1 MPPALSPAARTRL
14 ASISKQLKAK
24 FPDSDS
30 RLAAVVYAVY
40 ACQAAR
46 QAGNNLPPLM
56 SATQVALPDYLIGV
70 SALDYFL
77 NDDADGPAGQQP
89 LAYRASR
96 LINDLAS
103 LNAASLDLTSKA
115 KLSANWMELP
125 ARELP
130 FQLLVLDKVA
140 DPVELIEID
149 PVLPS
154 LVYGLLIRTDDNDT
168 EQPAVNVPASISGL
182 IAKAFALGSGQA
194 ALDLTF
200 GLGGMTADSMGENS
214 KAAFFAQEADPLQA
228 LLGWLRIQITPGAES
243 ALVQVGDPLSHAF
256 ANLANTRPVDLA
268 YVYQVEL
275 GPKVDIMRLMSQS
288 SEPAERLIAVCAA
301 AEARLKQGKSE
312 LAQDEHGLV
321 AASYLKES
329 KQREFEEF
337 VKIRI
342 PAVQRVVQ
350 QSKEGGDLREN
361 SDYKKARKEL
371 EVLTSYAKG
380 IEDALRDMDYQF
392 RERQVHHENL
402 KRTVAH
408 LQAEFDE
415 AETRLR
421 TARREFTSE
430 SLSLHRNEGRDL
442 KLIRHALET
451 VTSSGIVV
459 AVVSGRN
466 LIRHQSA
473 RFLRSYL
480 TSDQNWLDAVVEL
493 PRGIAGAG
501 ERVAMLVFRK
511 GRAAKDVLFV
521 DASRIDAVAKAGSE
535 DSALDIVAP
544 DSPLLRRQRVEDLP
558 EAYVTRLVEIIR
570 DRVEYDGVSA
580 KVELALAPGE
590 SVDLRPQQHLRSVG
604 SVRVTV
610 EKLFQKLEAS
620 VEQTRKASAALQASR
635 AALGLAPLNPQS
647 GPAAPRPSG
656 S

>member
-46 QAGNNLPPLM
+46 QASDNLPPLM

-77 NDDADGPAGQQP
+77 NDDADGSAGQQP

-130 FQLLVLDKVA
+130 FQLLVLDKIA
-140 DPVELIEID
+140 DPVELIELN

-168 EQPAVNVPASISGL
+168 EQPAVNVPASISVL

-243 ALVQVGDPLSHAF
+243 ALVQVGDPLTHAF
-256 ANLANTRPVDLA
+256 ASLANTRPVDLA
-268 YVYQVEL
+268 YVYQVEP
-275 GPKVDIMRLMSQS
+275 GPKVDILRLMSQS

-301 AEARLKQGKSE
+301 AETRLKQGKSE

-371 EVLTSYAKG
+371 DVLTSYAKG
-380 IEDALRDMDYQF
+380 IEDALRDMEYQF
-392 RERQVHHENL
+392 RERQARHENL
-402 KRTVAH
+402 KRTVVH

-415 AETRLR
+415 AEARLR

-480 TSDQNWLDAVVEL
+480 TSEQNWLETVVEL

-511 GRAAKDVLFV
+511 GRKDKDVLFV
-521 DASRIDAVAKAGSE
+521 DASRIDAVVKAGSE
-535 DSALDIVAP
+535 DEALDIVAP

-558 EAYVTRLVEIIR
+558 EAYVARLVEIIR

-620 VEQTRKASAALQASR
+620 VEQTRKAAAALQASR

-656 S
+656 N

>member
-46 QAGNNLPPLM
+46 QTGDNRPRLM
-56 SATQVALPDYLIGV
+56 SATQVALPDYLNGV

-77 NDDADGPAGQQP
+77 NEEADGSADQQP

-103 LNAASLDLTSKA
+103 LNAASLEFRSNA

-130 FQLLVLDKVA
+130 FQLLVLDKIA
-140 DPVELIEID
+140 DPAELIELD

-154 LVYGLLIRTDDNDT
+154 LVYGLLIRTDVNDT
-168 EQPAVNVPASISGL
+168 EQPAVNVPPALSGL
-182 IAKAFALGSGQA
+182 IAKAFALGHGQA

-214 KAAFFAQEADPLQA
+214 TGSFFAQESDPLQA
-228 LLGWLRIQITPGAES
+228 LLGWLRIQIMPGAES
-243 ALVQVGDPLSHAF
+243 AMVQVGDPLTHAF

-268 YVYQVEL
+268 YVYQVEP
-275 GPKVDIMRLMSQS
+275 GPKVDILKLMSQT

-301 AEARLKQGKSE
+301 AESRMKQGKSE
-312 LAQDEHGLV
+312 LAQEEQGLV
-321 AASYLKES
+321 AASYHKES
-329 KQREFEEF
+329 KQRELEEF

-342 PAVQRVVQ
+342 PAVQRVIQ

-371 EVLTSYAKG
+371 EALTSHARA
-380 IEDALRDMDYQF
+380 IEDGLRDMEYQF
-392 RERQVHHENL
+392 RERQARHENL

-408 LQAEFDE
+408 LQAEYDE
-415 AETRLR
+415 AEARLR
-421 TARREFTSE
+421 TARREFTAE
-430 SLSLHRNEGRDL
+430 SLSLHRNDGRDL

-451 VTSSGIVV
+451 VTSSGIAV

-466 LIRHQSA
+466 LIRPPST

-480 TSDQNWLDAVVEL
+480 TTEQNWLDTVVEL

-511 GRAAKDVLFV
+511 GRKDKDVLFV
-521 DASRIDAVAKAGSE
+521 DASRIDAVVKAGAE
-535 DSALDIVAP
+535 DSVIDIAAP
-544 DSPLLRRQRVEDLP
+544 ESTVVRRQRLEELP
-558 EAYVTRLVEIIR
+558 EAYVDRLVEIIR

-580 KVELALAPGE
+580 KVEASAALGE
-590 SVDLRPQQHLRSVG
+590 SDLRPQPHLRALG
-604 SVRVTV
+604 SARVTV
-610 EKLFQKLEAS
+610 EKLFQKLAAS